1 MAKTRDIAL
10 KTDAEFEHGYWW
22 SNDGLRLHFRDY
34 PARDPDNRRPPIL
47 CMPGLTRNARDYEA
61 VAARLAG
68 DWRVMCV
75 EFRGRGE
82 SAYAKDP
89 MTYMPLTYV
98 QDVEALLAQ
107 EKITQYVS
115 IGTSLGGLI
124 TMLLAS
130 MRPGHV
136 VGALLN
142 DVGPDIEAEGL
153 ERIREYV
160 GQGRSFPTW
169 MHAARWLS
177 ELQDEVFPDFSLTD
191 WLAMAKRTMK
201 LSGGGR
207 VVLDYDMRIAEPFQV
222 PGGEAGVDLWPALS
236 AMEDTPVLVVRGE
249 TSDIFAQKTADKM
262 MTVLTHGRQVTVP
275 GRGHA
280 PTLEEPI
287 AAAAIDALLA
297 DVLADM
303 EPDMPDAP
311 APVEQKSAGKA

>member
-1 MAKTRDIAL
+1 MVTT
-10 KTDAEFEHGYWW
+10 TDFEDGYWW

-34 PARDPDNRRPPIL
+34 AGPADRPPIL
-47 CMPGLTRNARDYEA
+47 CMPGLTRNARDYED

-68 DWRVMCV
+68 EWRVICV

-89 MTYMPLTYV
+89 MSYMPLTYV

-107 EKITQYVS
+107 EKIEKFVS

-130 MRPGHV
+130 MRPGRV

-142 DVGPDIEAEGL
+142 DVGPDISPEGL

-169 MHAARWLS
+169 MHAARWLN
-177 ELQDEVFPDFSLTD
+177 ELQGMVFPDFTLTE

-207 VVLDYDMRIAEPFQV
+207 IVLDYDMRIAEPFQV
-222 PGGEAGVDLWPALS
+222 PGGEAGVDLWPTLAGL
-236 AMEDTPVLVVRGE
+236 AEVPTLIVRGE
-249 TSDIFAQKTADKM
+249 TSDIFAPETADKM
-262 MTVLTHGRQVTVP
+262 RTVLNKAKLVTVP

-280 PTLEEPI
+280 PTLDEPVVQQ
-287 AAAAIDALLA
+287 AIDALLA
-297 DVLADM
+297 EVMAN
-303 EPDMPDAP
+303 EPDEARQVETQDSTAP
-311 APVEQKSAGKA
+311 